1 LHLDLATRPGAG
13 PGARV
18 RPEGQ
23 NPPVPIRFEGEGS
36 MATAQTIRATE
47 QAARDYHEAA
57 SAPEINVGDT
67 ERLASKVGGGVL
79 IAAGLMKGGL
89 KGLVM
94 AGLGGMLVHRGM
106 TGHCSLY
113 GAMGANSAEVNRG
126 PLNAVPAQ
134 HGIRV
139 EEAVV
144 IDAPPERLYDFWRDP
159 ANLSRF
165 IPNVH
170 SVTEVGGNPDLQ
182 HWVAQGPLG
191 ATAEW
196 DAEIH
201 NDDAGRLI
209 AWRSLDGGDLAT
221 AGSVHFLPSPGG
233 KGTEVRV
240 NQKFDLPGGKLG
252 VAAARL
258 AGYDPA
264 AMTRQA
270 LTQLKQ
276 IVETGQVAGV

>member
-1 LHLDLATRPGAG
+1 
-13 PGARV
+13 
-18 RPEGQ
+18 
-23 NPPVPIRFEGEGS
+23 
-36 MATAQTIRATE
+36 MATAQSIRATE
-47 QAARDYHEAA
+47 QAARDHYDTI
-57 SAPEINVGDT
+57 STPEVNVGDT

-79 IAAGLMKGGL
+79 ITAGLMKGGI
-89 KGLVM
+89 KGLLM
-94 AGLGGMLVHRGM
+94 AGLGGLLVHRGM

-113 GAMGANSAEVNRG
+113 GALGANSAEPNRG

-139 EEAVV
+139 EEAIV
-144 IDAPPERLYDFWRDP
+144 IDAPADQLYAFWRDP

-170 SVTEVGGNPDLQ
+170 SVTEVAGSPLLQ
-182 HWVAQGPLG
+182 HWVAKGPAG
-191 ATAEW
+191 ITAEW

-209 AWRSLDGGDLAT
+209 AWRSLDGGHLAT
-221 AGSVHFLPSPGG
+221 AGSVHFTPAPGG
-233 KGTEVRV
+233 EATEVRV

-252 VAAARL
+252 VAAAKL
-258 AGYDPA
+258 AGYDPSG
-264 AMTRQA
+264 MTRQA

-276 IVETGQVAGV
+276 LMETGQVAGL